1 MNFTFNERNS
11 AWNKSILGGFFFK
24 FRFWNAEPIY
34 SIARVSDHVLRPRH
48 STWCLAVCDI
58 PRLRYFICV
67 LISHNI
73 WCCVVIGIKES
84 VCIIGLS
91 WLQKVIREQIVS
103 TKCKKP
109 KESILSRHQWW
120 VTWCLEGVRLVGGVS
135 VFMYHFN
142 NLNEFHS
149 DKSKSCFCT
158 IVPL

>member
-1 MNFTFNERNS
+1 MNFTINERNS

-48 STWCLAVCDI
+48 STWCLAMCDV

-103 TKCKKP
+103 TKCKNQ
-109 KESILSRHQWW
+109 RY
-120 VTWCLEGVRLVGGVS
+120 LVNRVNIVKASMVGHVMSGRRTIGGRCICFYVS
-135 VFMYHFN
+135 F
-142 NLNEFHS
+142 
-149 DKSKSCFCT
+149 
-158 IVPL
+158 

>member
-1 MNFTFNERNS
+1 MREIRLEINQFWGDFFLNLDFEMQNPF
-11 AWNKSILGGFFFK
+11 ILLLEFLITY
-24 FRFWNAEPIY
+24 W
-34 SIARVSDHVLRPRH
+34 DHDT
-48 STWCLAVCDI
+48 TWCLAMCDV

-109 KESILSRHQWW
+109 KVPCQYCQGINGGSRDVWKAYDWWEVYLFLCIILTIWMNFILISLNR
-120 VTWCLEGVRLVGGVS
+120 
-135 VFMYHFN
+135 VFAQ
-142 NLNEFHS
+142 
-149 DKSKSCFCT
+149 
-158 IVPL
+158 

>member
-24 FRFWNAEPIY
+24 YRFWNAEPIY

-48 STWCLAVCDI
+48 STWCLAMCDV

-109 KESILSRHQWW
+109 KVPCQYCQGINGGSRDVWKAYDWWEVYLFLCIILTIWMNFILISLNR
-120 VTWCLEGVRLVGGVS
+120 
-135 VFMYHFN
+135 VFAQ
-142 NLNEFHS
+142 
-149 DKSKSCFCT
+149 
-158 IVPL
+158 

>member
-1 MNFTFNERNS
+1 MREIRLEINQF
-11 AWNKSILGGFFFK
+11 WGDFFFK

-103 TKCKKP
+103 TKCKNQ
-109 KESILSRHQWW
+109 RY
-120 VTWCLEGVRLVGGVS
+120 LVNRVNIVKASMVGHVMSGRRTIGGRCICFYVS
-135 VFMYHFN
+135 F
-142 NLNEFHS
+142 
-149 DKSKSCFCT
+149 
-158 IVPL
+158 

>member
-1 MNFTFNERNS
+1 MREIRLEINQF
-11 AWNKSILGGFFFK
+11 WGDFFFNLD
-24 FRFWNAEPIY
+24 FEMQNPFILLLEFLITYW
-34 SIARVSDHVLRPRH
+34 DHDT
-48 STWCLAVCDI
+48 TWCLAMCDV

-109 KESILSRHQWW
+109 KVPCQYCQGINGGSRDVWKAYDWWEVYLFLCIILTIWMNFILISLNR
-120 VTWCLEGVRLVGGVS
+120 
-135 VFMYHFN
+135 VFAQ
-142 NLNEFHS
+142 
-149 DKSKSCFCT
+149 
-158 IVPL
+158 